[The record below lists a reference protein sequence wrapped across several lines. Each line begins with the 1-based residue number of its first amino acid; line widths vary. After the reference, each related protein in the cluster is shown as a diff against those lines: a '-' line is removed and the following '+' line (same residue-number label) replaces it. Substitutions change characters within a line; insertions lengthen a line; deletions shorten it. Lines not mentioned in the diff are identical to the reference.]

1 MWDCEIKRN
10 GSLSQFIPKVKFLQG
25 NCFQDFL
32 SHFKQVETYF
42 LREEDSKAALVV
54 CVLSCSVV
62 WVCDP
67 LAYSLPG
74 SSVHGILQARI
85 LEWGAIPFSRGS
97 SQPRDWTQISCIA
110 GRLGMDF
117 IKIIIQ
123 QEGYIQYNTWM
134 KTSFQLIWAINF
146 LIFFFWMKK
155 ANHYSFSALES

>member
-1 MWDCEIKRN
+1 MRVKVVAAQSCPSLCNPVDC
-10 GSLSQFIPKVKFLQG
+10 GP
-25 NCFQDFL
+25 
-32 SHFKQVETYF
+32 
-42 LREEDSKAALVV
+42 
-54 CVLSCSVV
+54 
-62 WVCDP
+62 
-67 LAYSLPG
+67 PG
-74 SSVHGILQARI
+74 SSVHGIPQARV

-155 ANHYSFSALES
+155 ANHYSFSALESWNRLIFYSVLSFEEHLPQVLKVLLFRETLTCYRNPNDRF